1 MKILITGGGCEEPID
16 NVRSICNFSTGK
28 TSTFLSRFFLG
39 QGHDVTAVM
48 ANRAVKPEPLQ
59 DEPETGKLHVIQ
71 FKSFNDLQ
79 ETLKDELGHNEYD
92 AVIHAAAVSDYSPY
106 EIEAD
111 GRIFKAGEIAKINSG
126 SEITVKLKRNPKIL
140 DSIRNWSRKD
150 IFLAGFKLTS
160 NAGEEDRKKAVWKIF
175 DADTGREP
183 PDAVVSNDLS
193 EITETAHPC
202 RIYSPDGNFTDTEN
216 VQEMADVLLERIM
229 TRSGCA
235 R

>member
-28 TSTFLSRFFLG
+28 TSTFLSRFFLER
-39 QGHDVTAVM
+39 GHDVTAVM
-48 ANRAVKPEPLQ
+48 AKRAVKPEPPQ
-59 DEPETGKLHVIQ
+59 DEPGTGKLHVIQ

-79 ETLKDELGHNEYD
+79 SVLKEELERNGYD

-111 GRIFKAGEIAKINSG
+111 GKTFKAGEIAKINSG

-140 DSIRNWSRKD
+140 DSMRSWSRKD

-160 NAGEEDRKKAVWKIF
+160 NADEAARKKAVWKIF
-175 DADTGREP
+175 DADTGCEP

-193 EITETAHPC
+193 EITEKSHPC

-216 VQEMADVLLERIM
+216 VQGMAEVLLKKI
-229 TRSGCA
+229 TA
-235 R
+235 RNKCVR